1 MHKYYY
7 TYKITLLKGE
17 NAGHYYYGQHSTNK
31 LNDGYAGSGK
41 LVSDYFEKYPK
52 IEGVTYVKEIYA
64 FYNSLKE
71 LNDAEYELIGDKYKT
86 DPMCLNKRAGGN
98 KAGFS
103 ESSRQLC
110 RDNHKGGTKGKHWTL
125 SEESR
130 KNIGEA
136 KKNTK
141 QSPEHIAKRMKS
153 KIENGNSKH
162 SDVTIQKIS
171 NSKKGKHRM
180 YIDENHYIMVA

>member
-71 LNDAEYELIGDKYKT
+71 LNDAEYELIVDKYKT

-110 RDNHKGGTKGKHWTL
+110 RDNHKGGTKGKHCTL

-141 QSPEHIAKRMKS
+141 QSTEHIEKRMKS

>member
-1 MHKYYY
+1 M
-7 TYKITLLKGE
+7 
-17 NAGHYYYGQHSTNK
+17 
-31 LNDGYAGSGK
+31 
-41 LVSDYFEKYPK
+41 
-52 IEGVTYVKEIYA
+52 
-64 FYNSLKE
+64 
-71 LNDAEYELIGDKYKT
+71 NDAEYELIGDKYET

-98 KAGFS
+98 KSGFS
-103 ESSRQLC
+103 EYSRQLC
-110 RDNHKGGTKGKHWTL
+110 RDHHKGGTTGKHWTL
-125 SEESR
+125 SEESK

-136 KKNTK
+136 KKNKK

-153 KIENGNSKH
+153 KIENGNSNH